1 MAAVRRRGTARKQ
14 PASCWPANRRIA
26 DSLPVTRTSEV
37 IIATTL
43 ALLCTGVV
51 MVASAGMTIGSGEP
65 VTIGSIILSRPT
77 AYAAIAFGL
86 LLLVGQLPLNRFAR
100 PGLWQATIPLLY
112 PISLIVLAL
121 VYVPGIGSTVKGAA
135 RWVDIP
141 GVPVGFQ
148 PSEIAKWA
156 IIPVMAWWGVRKG
169 ASLRRFTSGLLPA
182 LLALALVSAIVTLE
196 DLGTGVLIACA
207 GVAVLV
213 AAGARVWQLALLAP
227 IGIAGVA
234 IALLVEPYRLRR
246 LEAFTNPFADPQDTG
261 YHIIQSL
268 VAISNG
274 DGFGRGLGFGLQKFG
289 YLPEDRTDF
298 LFAII
303 CEELGIAGAAGVL
316 AMYALLL
323 CAGFA
328 IVARTKARLLQLAG
342 VGVLATMGGQTL
354 MNLFVVTGLAPTK
367 GIALPLLSAG
377 GTGWML
383 TAASLGLLLAMDREA
398 NANER
403 FEVLIEGIVP
413 ENTTDSVDEDEPHTV
428 VQPA

>member
-1 MAAVRRRGTARKQ
+1 M
-14 PASCWPANRRIA
+14 S
-26 DSLPVTRTSEV
+26 RTSEV
-37 IIATTL
+37 MIATTL
-43 ALLCTGVV
+43 ALLCMGVV

-65 VTIGSIILSRPT
+65 VTIGSIIFSRPT
-77 AYAAIAFGL
+77 AYAAIAFGF
-86 LLLVGQLPLNRFAR
+86 LLLVGQLPLGRFAR
-100 PGLWQATIPLLY
+100 PGLYQNLIPLLY
-112 PISLIVLAL
+112 PISLLAL
-121 VYVPGIGSTVKGAA
+121 AMVYVPGLGRSVKGSS

-141 GVPVGFQ
+141 GFPAGFQ
-148 PSEIAKWA
+148 PSEIAKWCT
-156 IIPVMAWWGVRKG
+156 ILVMAWWGVRKG
-169 ASLRRFTSGLLPA
+169 AALRRFTSGLLPA
-182 LLALALVSAIVTLE
+182 LAALALVSAIVTME

-213 AAGARVWQLALLAP
+213 AAGARIWQLALLAP

-246 LEAFTNPFADPQDTG
+246 LEAFTNPFADPQNAG

-323 CAGFA
+323 CAGLT
-328 IVARTKARLLQLAG
+328 IVSRTNARMLQLAG
-342 VGVLATMGGQTL
+342 IGVIATVGGQAL

-383 TAASLGLLLAMDREA
+383 TAASLGLLIAMDREA

-403 FEVLIEGIVP
+403 FEVLIEGKIP
-413 ENTTDSVDEDEPHTV
+413 APDGSDSVDEDESIPIA
-428 VQPA
+428 QPA